1 MEDQNKLTAE
11 RSLEIIKESIEQSRR
26 DITKGSWKGML
37 VWGVLVAVIALIV
50 GHLWKHS
57 SWGPGANILWCLLGL
72 AIVVNIWYDS
82 RKPKRPATFV
92 SKTISQVWT
101 CFGVMAGSLGLVC
114 GTIAGFGLKLPV
126 LHAPVNESMVW
137 VFPITPIIILFMG
150 LAGMIT
156 GSILKSKVIAVCCFI
171 AGIFGNFLSLVFAGP
186 TEMVVLAGVCVVG
199 LVIPALI
206 IRNEEK

>member
-1 MEDQNKLTAE
+1 MEEQDKLTAE

-26 DITKGSWKGML
+26 NITKGSWKGML
-37 VWGVLVAVIALIV
+37 VWGIMVAVLALVI
-50 GHLWKHS
+50 GHLWAHT
-57 SWGPGANILWCLLGL
+57 SWGPGANLLWSLLGL
-72 AIVVNIWYDS
+72 AIFVNIWCDS
-82 RKPKRPATFV
+82 RKPKRPDTFV
-92 SKTISQVWT
+92 SKTISQVWI

-114 GTIAGFGLKLPV
+114 GAIAGFGWKLPV
-126 LHAPVNESMVW
+126 LHAPVNESVVW

-156 GSILKSKVIAVCCFI
+156 GSILKSKAITVCCFI
-171 AGIFGNFLSLVFAGP
+171 AGIFGNFLGLVFAGP

-199 LVIPALI
+199 LVVPALI